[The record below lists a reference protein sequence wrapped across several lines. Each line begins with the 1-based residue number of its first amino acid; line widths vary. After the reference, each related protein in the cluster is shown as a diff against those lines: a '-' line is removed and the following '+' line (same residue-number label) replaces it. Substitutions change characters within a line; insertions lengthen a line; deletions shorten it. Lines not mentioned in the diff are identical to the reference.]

1 MLLGKRA
8 PLAQDHKLT
17 MARPE
22 GPIAKT
28 GQARYALAL
37 WLRSQ
42 RESAG
47 LSYER
52 LAVGAAYS
60 PDTMRRAA
68 SGRRIPT
75 LKVLLAFAS
84 ACGADLHVAEGLWKS
99 ARREASGPHREYHV
113 AYVIDFPS
121 LYDAMQSLYR
131 RAGSPSYA
139 ELDKRAGGNGR
150 LPKSTLS
157 RFFSKGSVPGMSFT
171 LSFVEACGVRG
182 KEKLELW
189 ELAWQRAA
197 GRRDWEKHQKVAQ
210 QRKAKR
216 LRRKRARVKFHVFAR
231 CLGCY
236 RNELLETLDPDEDF
250 WCAHCVIDK
259 IPLLR

>member
-1 MLLGKRA
+1 MGRS
-8 PLAQDHKLT
+8 
-17 MARPE
+17 E

-28 GQARYALAL
+28 GSARYTLAL

-52 LAVGAAYS
+52 LAIEATYS

-75 LKVLLAFAS
+75 LKVLLAFAG
-84 ACGADLHVAEGLWKS
+84 ACGADLHVAEGLWKA
-99 ARREASGPHREYHV
+99 ARRELGGPHREYHV
-113 AYVIDFPS
+113 AYVVDFPS

-131 RAGSPSYA
+131 RAGSPSYG
-139 ELDKRAGGNGR
+139 ELDRRAGGNGR

-157 RFFSKGSVPGMSFT
+157 RFFSKGSIPGRNFT
-171 LSFVEACGVRG
+171 LAFAEACGVRG
-182 KEKLELW
+182 EEKLELW
-189 ELAWQRAA
+189 ELAWLRAA
-197 GRRDWEKHQKVAQ
+197 GRRDWERRQKVAQ
-210 QRKAKR
+210 QRKLKR
-216 LRRKRARVKFHVFAR
+216 IRRRRARVMFHVFAR

-236 RNELLETLDPDEDF
+236 RNEWLEVQDPDDVF
-250 WCAHCVIDK
+250 WCSHCVDSK
-259 IPLLR
+259 IPLVR